1 MKINR
6 FEDMLSWQKVRV
18 LAIAIYT
25 LFKNEKNFNGGFFYK
40 NFQL

>member
-6 FEDMLSWQKVRV
+6 FEDMLSWQKARV

-25 LFKNEKNFNGGFFYK
+25 VFKMKKTLMNFII
-40 NFQL
+40 